1 MSFRSFIAGAIA
13 ALPLLLPTVARA
25 ELKIGYVDLQRALL
39 EVEEGRSAKAK
50 LQGILDSKQK
60 EIDKEQEELRKEKEL
75 LDKQASAMSE
85 ETRVTKQTELQKKLF
100 DLAQRWEKG
109 KQEMAN
115 RERTELQGIFQKMD
129 PIIASI
135 AQREGFTLVFEKT
148 DSGLVYAP
156 QSLDLTNELVRLYN
170 DQHKGGKGGGVPT
183 PKGDA
188 PKKQPTATAPDPK
201 SDVPKQ

>member
-1 MSFRSFIAGAIA
+1 
-13 ALPLLLPTVARA
+13 
-25 ELKIGYVDLQRALL
+25 
-39 EVEEGRSAKAK
+39 
-50 LQGILDSKQK
+50 
-60 EIDKEQEELRKEKEL
+60 
-75 LDKQASAMSE
+75 MSE
-85 ETRVTKQTELQKKLF
+85 ETRVGKQTELQKKLF

-115 RERTELQGIFQKMD
+115 RERTERQGIFQKMD

-170 DQHKGGKGGGVPT
+170 DQHKGGKGGGT
-183 PKGDA
+183 AA
-188 PKKQPTATAPDPK
+188 PKADATKKPTTVASDPKPATKPDPK